1 MHCHRNS
8 GVKCTVT
15 VIPVTVIPA
24 ASRVISGMVKRG
36 LVRRREDA
44 TDRRAKIVSLSQS
57 GLKLIEA
64 ISRRRIEEG
73 TVAMMGIDDSV
84 SEQFNAFLGQLVDTG
99 MTRPPEG
106 TEPQPVP
113 IPDVNATDKPPEPE

>member
-1 MHCHRNS
+1 
-8 GVKCTVT
+8 
-15 VIPVTVIPA
+15 
-24 ASRVISGMVKRG
+24 MVKRG